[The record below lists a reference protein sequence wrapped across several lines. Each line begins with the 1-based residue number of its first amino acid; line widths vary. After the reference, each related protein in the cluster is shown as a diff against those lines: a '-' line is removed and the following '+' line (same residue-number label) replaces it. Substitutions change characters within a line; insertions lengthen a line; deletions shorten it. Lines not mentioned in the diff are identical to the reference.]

1 MDNGDAN
8 NTLIQDGGKR
18 KCSKSKVIKAKRS
31 GKGKGGCGSCGSA
44 ATGGKSKKSKAIS
57 KKDCVKKP
65 KRKLSP
71 YNIFIKSAYA
81 RLKKLHPNDSAPQIM
96 KKAAVEW
103 NSKK

>member
-1 MDNGDAN
+1 MGSEEE
-8 NTLIQDGGKR
+8 LQGGGKR
-18 KCSKSKVIKAKRS
+18 KVNKVKRNR
-31 GKGKGGCGSCGSA
+31 KGKGGCTTCDSA
-44 ATGGKSKKSKAIS
+44 TTGGKSKKSKAIS
-57 KKDCVKKP
+57 KKDSVKKP